1 MLSDAMLQALQSQL
15 TLERQ
20 NAAIYDA
27 LSASLDNVNWSG
39 SATFMKKSA
48 DEERTHAQKFTD
60 YLVDR
65 NCVPIYAALG
75 PCPVLED
82 DDLVIYFQAALDREK
97 LTTLAIKTLYQDAAN
112 DATGPDSQTQ
122 QFLLWFLAEQ
132 TASERELT
140 DAMLELN
147 RSDNNGRLILDE
159 RYGEAK

>member
-97 LTTLAIKTLYQDAAN
+97 LT
-112 DATGPDSQTQ
+112 
-122 QFLLWFLAEQ
+122 
-132 TASERELT
+132 
-140 DAMLELN
+140 
-147 RSDNNGRLILDE
+147 
-159 RYGEAK
+159 